1 MNLLKIIVISLLFL
15 NGMSSLLWG
24 QEYYSKIVTDTILI
38 NLENDYKI
46 SGINIIP
53 FTETIRLRGEILKA
67 EDYLFSYSDAS
78 FKLSASLAYSIFDT
92 LIVSYQSINFGLKK
106 EYKKRSLIV
115 KYDEVLGDTVKYI
128 QSEGSLLTAE
138 LIFGS
143 SIERSGT
150 LVRGFSVGT
159 NKDLTLTSGLRLQLS
174 GKLSDDL
181 EIVAALTDEN
191 TPIQPEGTT
200 ERLEELD
207 KVFIQ
212 VKHPIAEG
220 TFGDF
225 QFQQKAGEFGFV
237 DRKLQGLMGQ
247 FHYGNS
253 SAYFALASSKGKF
266 NTNYFNGLDGVQGP
280 YRLSGINN
288 ERDIIIIAGT
298 EKVYI
303 DGILMKRGE
312 ANDYVIE
319 YSNAQITFTP
329 NRLITSVSRITVD
342 FEYTDRRYTRNFFS
356 AGTQSKFWDEKIGL
370 KFHYVREGDDP
381 DAPIDISLSEED
393 KNILRTAGDNR
404 NAAVKS
410 GVRLAE
416 PDSLGNIRG
425 VYRQIDTVF
434 NEQQYF
440 IYVYDPGNPDAV
452 YNVSFSYVGERN
464 GDYIRESIGNFRF
477 VGIGNGSYLP
487 VIFLPLPE
495 LKQSAGIVLD
505 VKPLKDLILSFEYA
519 GSLWDRNRFSNL
531 DEGDNYGYARNIVL
545 NFQPSNVKIGE
556 INFRRLGLTYK
567 DRFIQDRFTSP
578 DRFNEIEFNRNYNI
592 DLSAQRESETL
603 REIGILINP
612 VNELKINSSAGFLRK
627 GSSFRSDRFNNYFT
641 LSDVET
647 YGLDY
652 NLDFVKSDNNL
663 IKSTWF
669 RHKGNSF
676 YKWWKLKPAIDFLA
690 ENRTDILTSQ
700 DSILS
705 GSLKYLEITPS
716 LQLVELEGITVT
728 TKYSF
733 RDDYMP
739 AEGEL
744 IKESSSFLQGYELS
758 YRGVKKASTSLSL
771 NLRKKKYTDNFKLKG
786 FLDNETILIRS
797 QSRFSFFQAVSGDLF
812 YEVATQRTAK
822 LERVFVRVERGTGN
836 FIYLGDLNNSGIA
849 DEYEFEP
856 TLYDG
861 DFIVVTIPT
870 DELFPVIELKTSTKW
885 RIEYSKLIPGSS
897 FISKILKPVT
907 SETFWRIEENSREED
922 YKKIYLL
929 NFASFLNDQ
938 KTIRGSNYFQQDIFL
953 FETDR
958 DFSLRFR
965 FSQRKSLNQ
974 FSGGVE
980 RAFNRERSLRIRF
993 KVVEEI
999 GNQTDIVNQIDYVYA
1014 PVTSNRRRLITGN
1027 NITSDFSY
1035 RPERNIEVGFK
1046 FKVGR
1051 SEDTLPVNPS
1061 VIDINSQVIRFNFS
1075 FAGKGRLRFEAE
1087 RSELTGVTYDN
1098 FIPFELTGGNRLGK
1112 NYFWR
1117 LNFDYRISSNL
1128 QSTVGYDGRI
1138 QGGGR
1143 TIHSGRAE
1151 VRAYF

>member
-1 MNLLKIIVISLLFL
+1 MFSFL
-15 NGMSSLLWG
+15 RG
-24 QEYYSKIVTDTILI
+24 QEYFSKIVTDTIPI
-38 NLENDYKI
+38 NLENSYKI
-46 SGINIIP
+46 SEINIIP
-53 FTETIRLRGEILKA
+53 FTETIRLRGEILKQ
-67 EDYLFSYSDAS
+67 EDYFFSYSTAS
-78 FKLSASLAYSIFDT
+78 FKLSDSLAYSIFDT

-106 EYKKRSLIV
+106 EYKKRILIV
-115 KYDEVLGDTVKYI
+115 KYDEFLGDTVKFV

-138 LIFGS
+138 SIFGS

-150 LVRGFSVGT
+150 LVRGFSIGT

-212 VKHPIAEG
+212 VKHPAAEG

-247 FHYGNS
+247 FHYGSS

-266 NTNYFNGLDGVQGP
+266 NTNNFNGLDGVQGP

-303 DGILMKRGE
+303 DGIPMKRGE

-342 FEYTDRRYTRNFFS
+342 FEYTDRRYTRNFFT

-404 NAAVKS
+404 NSAVKS
-410 GVRLAE
+410 GVRIAE
-416 PDSLGNIRG
+416 PDSLGNVRG
-425 VYRQIDTVF
+425 VYRQIDSVF
-434 NEQQYF
+434 NEQQYI
-440 IYVYDPGNPDAV
+440 IYVYDPGNPEAI

-464 GDYIRESIGNFRF
+464 GDYVRESIGNFRF

-495 LKQSAGIVLD
+495 LKQSAGVVVD
-505 VKPLKDLILSFEYA
+505 VKPLQDLTLSLEYA
-519 GSLWDRNRFSNL
+519 GSLWDKNRFSNL
-531 DEGDNYGYARNIVL
+531 DEGDNYGYARNLVL
-545 NFQPSNVKIGE
+545 NFQPANVKIGE
-556 INFRRLGLTYK
+556 VNLGRIGLTYK
-567 DRFIQDRFTSP
+567 DRYIQSRFTSP
-578 DRFNEIEFNRNYNI
+578 DRFNEIEFNRNYNL
-592 DLSAQRESETL
+592 DLSSQRESETL
-603 REIGILINP
+603 REIGLLINP
-612 VNELKINSSAGFLRK
+612 IKELRINSSAGFLRK
-627 GSSFRSDRFNNYFT
+627 GSSFKSDRFNNYLT
-641 LSDVET
+641 LTDINSF
-647 YGLDY
+647 GLDY
-652 NLDFVKSDNNL
+652 NLDYVKSDNNL
-663 IKSTWF
+663 IRSSWF
-669 RHKGNSF
+669 RHKANAF
-676 YKWWKLKPAIDFLA
+676 YKWWKLKPSLDFLA
-690 ENRTDILTSQ
+690 ENRTDRFTSQ
-700 DSILS
+700 DSVLS
-705 GSLKYLEITPS
+705 GSLKYYEITPS
-716 LQLVELEGITVT
+716 LQLAELEGITFT
-728 TKYSF
+728 ARYSF
-733 RDDYMP
+733 REDYMP
-739 AEGEL
+739 GEGEL
-744 IKESSSFLQGYELS
+744 IKESYSFLQGYELS
-758 YRGVKKASTSLSL
+758 YREIREVSSSLSL
-771 NLRKKKYTDNFKLKG
+771 NVRNKRYKEYFKLKG
-786 FLDNETILIRS
+786 FLDNETILVRS
-797 QSRFSFFQAVSGDLF
+797 QSRFLFFQAISGDLF

-822 LERVFVRVERGTGN
+822 LEKVFVRVERGTGN
-836 FIYLGDLNNSGIA
+836 FRYLGDLNYNGIA
-849 DEYEFEP
+849 DEFEFEP

-861 DFIVVTIPT
+861 DFIVVTVPT

-885 RIEYSKLIPGSS
+885 RIEFDKLIGGNS
-897 FISKILKPVT
+897 FISKIFKPLS
-907 SETFWRIEENSREED
+907 SESFWRIEENSKEED

-929 NFASFLNDQ
+929 NFSSFLNEQ
-938 KTIRGSNYFQQDIFL
+938 KTIRGSNYFQQDFFL
-953 FETDR
+953 FETER

-965 FSQRKSLNQ
+965 YSQRKSLNQ

-980 RAFNRERSLRIRF
+980 QAFNRERSLRIRF

-999 GNQTDIVNQIDYVYA
+999 GNQTDLVNETDNVHA
-1014 PVTSNRRRLITGN
+1014 PVTSNRRRLISGN

-1051 SEDTLPVNPS
+1051 REDNLSINPS
-1061 VIDINSQVIRFNFS
+1061 TIDLNSQLIRFNFS

-1117 LNFDYRISSNL
+1117 FNFDYRISSNL